1 MSFVAC
7 EIALSKGRWNYS
19 PSPERVRRKLESLFE
34 DSLLAVTFRDLSDD
48 NAIEVEVRVD
58 VWETCEWVCD
68 TIFRAFLK
76 WNPEYES
83 MIEVEIL
90 REPEGPFDDPFEP
103 VWDEQ
108 DEWEWWHQWSGLP
121 QIERVWH

>member
-7 EIALSKGRWNYS
+7 EIVLSKGRWNYP

-34 DSLLAVTFRDLSDD
+34 DSVRAVTFRDPSED
-48 NAIEVEVRVD
+48 NAIEVEVSVD
-58 VWETCEWVCD
+58 DWETCERVCD

-90 REPEGPFDDPFEP
+90 REPEGPFDDPFEYVP
-103 VWDEQ
+103 DDFDWDGWDDWFDQ
-108 DEWEWWHQWSGLP
+108 IVQIWH
-121 QIERVWH
+121 

>member
-1 MSFVAC
+1 VSFVAC

-90 REPEGPFDDPFEP
+90 REPEGPFDDPFEYVP
-103 VWDEQ
+103 DDFDWDGWDDWFDRIVQ
-108 DEWEWWHQWSGLP
+108 IWH
-121 QIERVWH
+121 

>member
-34 DSLLAVTFRDLSDD
+34 DSLLAVTFRELSDD

-90 REPEGPFDDPFEP
+90 REPEGPFDDPFEYVP
-103 VWDEQ
+103 DDFDWDGWDDWFDRIVQ
-108 DEWEWWHQWSGLP
+108 IWH
-121 QIERVWH
+121 

>member
-7 EIALSKGRWNYS
+7 EIVLSKGRWNYP
-19 PSPERVRRKLESLFE
+19 PSPERVRRKLQQVLDE
-34 DSLLAVTFRDLSDD
+34 SLLAVTFRDPGED
-48 NAIEVEVRVD
+48 NLIEVEVHSD
-58 VWETCEWVCD
+58 GWETCERISD
-68 TIFRAFLK
+68 ILFRVFLE

-121 QIERVWH
+121 QIERIWQ

>member
-34 DSLLAVTFRDLSDD
+34 DSLLAVIFRDPSED
-48 NAIEVEVRVD
+48 NAIEVEVSAD
-58 VWETCEWVCD
+58 SWETCERACD
-68 TIFRAFLK
+68 TIFRAFLE

-90 REPEGPFDDPFEP
+90 REPEGPFDDPFEYVP
-103 VWDEQ
+103 DDFDWDGWDDWFDQ
-108 DEWEWWHQWSGLP
+108 IVQIWH
-121 QIERVWH
+121 

>member
-7 EIALSKGRWNYS
+7 EIVLSKGRWNYS
-19 PSPERVRRKLESLFE
+19 PSPERVRRKLESLFD
-34 DSLLAVTFRDLSDD
+34 DSLLAVTFRDLRDD

-90 REPEGPFDDPFEP
+90 REPEGPFDDPFEYVP
-103 VWDEQ
+103 DDFDWDGWDDWFDRIVQ
-108 DEWEWWHQWSGLP
+108 IWH
-121 QIERVWH
+121 

>member
-1 MSFVAC
+1 MSFAVF
-7 EIALSKGRWNYS
+7 EIVLSKGRWNYL
-19 PSPERVRRKLESLFE
+19 PSPERVQRKLQQVFD
-34 DSLLAVTFRDLSDD
+34 DSLLAVTFRDPSEDGL
-48 NAIEVEVRVD
+48 IEAEVQVD
-58 VWETCEWVCD
+58 GWETCERAYD

-76 WNPEYES
+76 WNPKYES

-90 REPEGPFDDPFEP
+90 RDPEGPFDDPFEP

>member
-34 DSLLAVTFRDLSDD
+34 DSLLAVTFRDLSND

-90 REPEGPFDDPFEP
+90 REPEGPFDDPFEY
-103 VWDEQ
+103 VTDDFDWDGWDDWFDRIVQ
-108 DEWEWWHQWSGLP
+108 IWH
-121 QIERVWH
+121 

>member
-1 MSFVAC
+1 VSFVAC
-7 EIALSKGRWNYS
+7 EIVLSKGRWNYP

-34 DSLLAVTFRDLSDD
+34 DSLLAVTFRDPSED
-48 NAIEVEVRVD
+48 NAIEVEVSVD
-58 VWETCEWVCD
+58 DWETCERVCD

-90 REPEGPFDDPFEP
+90 REPEGPFDDPFEYVP
-103 VWDEQ
+103 DDFDWDGWDDWFDQ
-108 DEWEWWHQWSGLP
+108 IVQIWH
-121 QIERVWH
+121 

>member
-7 EIALSKGRWNYS
+7 AIVLSKGRWNYP

-34 DSLLAVTFRDLSDD
+34 DSLLAVTFRDPSED
-48 NAIEVEVRVD
+48 NAIEVEVSVD
-58 VWETCEWVCD
+58 DWETCERVCD

-83 MIEVEIL
+83 MVEVEIL
-90 REPEGPFDDPFEP
+90 REPEGPFDDPFEYVP
-103 VWDEQ
+103 DDFDWDGWDDWFDRIVQ
-108 DEWEWWHQWSGLP
+108 IWH
-121 QIERVWH
+121 